1 MGLHQEV
8 GLAIDV
14 VILVFQTSKCVPRPP
29 YSRATSSTVRPRFN
43 LLQQSN
49 ELRLRAFC
57 GGEAYDPLN
66 KHYAGLAP
74 TLNLCDSFTTLT
86 NSILR
91 VPERN
96 LTMSI
101 RPAALRRRSAHAS
114 SSR

>member
-29 YSRATSSTVRPRFN
+29 YSRAMSSTVRPRFN

-74 TLNLCDSFTTLT
+74 TLNLCDSLTTLGQLHHHGYIKLRENQRSRT
-86 NSILR
+86 NLLF
-91 VPERN
+91 PN
-96 LTMSI
+96 K
-101 RPAALRRRSAHAS
+101 
-114 SSR
+114 